1 MRSAFGCLVLGEPES
16 TWEAERFD
24 WERRCG
30 SDRSVDEPEKVCE
43 SHPESLEGNSEN
55 PLVDEFDD
63 DKISTA
69 AAAFFVRGRGRAFE
83 GGSMM
88 TGGSASSG
96 SGGELIVSEAE
107 GGGDAGVSGVRCLRL
122 KSLLVFLGIGFDLP
136 LLLLSPTTLGDDGE
150 GGRPLAASAWAGTAS
165 GEDLD
170 RSRRSTRNNLFSLDG
185 PGDAERPEGGDEGV
199 PVELIF

>member
-1 MRSAFGCLVLGEPES
+1 MLCLAAVRSAFGCLVLGEPAR

-24 WERRCG
+24 WERRFG

-63 DKISTA
+63 DKMSTA
-69 AAAFFVRGRGRAFE
+69 AAVFVRERGRAFE

-88 TGGSASSG
+88 TGGSTSSG

-107 GGGDAGVSGVRCLRL
+107 GRGDAGLSGLRCLRL
-122 KSLLVFLGIGFDLP
+122 KSLLVFLAIGFDLP
-136 LLLLSPTTLGDDGE
+136 LLLLSTTTLGDDDGE
-150 GGRPLAASAWAGTAS
+150 DGRPPAAPA
-165 GEDLD
+165 
-170 RSRRSTRNNLFSLDG
+170 
-185 PGDAERPEGGDEGV
+185 
-199 PVELIF
+199 